1 MCTTQEK
8 LKHQNH
14 NYHHSSSH
22 TLNLRSLCPPR
33 PPTPN
38 LIQRAYLIL
47 VPPRSPTKVPNFC
60 LGLFS
65 MTAPQSSQSYGGL
78 AGSPSIFEIFAQAK
92 KLLALQPR
100 MENRQ
105 LRKDIARSQQVR
117 CSSSQI
123 STPSHPT
130 ISNDPSKALDLL
142 LPLLVDDTG
151 NGAMLAAVEMPM
163 KIKNLIS
170 QLEITPSSMNDSPPS
185 NCVLVAAEP
194 MWNGETT
201 VSVPSIK
208 KEPSGGV
215 SAVQVQSFKMVMS
228 TPTNSNSTNQP
239 RKSNLTSS
247 LQSQH
252 RVLSQLRELDRLAG
266 PNGPREVEPKPEK
279 KPAPPK
285 PKHTECFNCHTL
297 KTPLWRKDPT
307 GNTLC
312 NACGLFYKLHG
323 TTRPLSLKTDV
334 IKKRSSR
341 RPSSTPKT
349 TGQTNPPG
357 SAPSSFPRNTHSMLD
372 FRLRPD
378 SMGSL
383 PIQSQASVFA
393 SGVSPALFGNT
404 HNSVGSAHD
413 ASSRPKNVPILP
425 KPLYAGSPSTSLAT
439 TPVHNGSFSYK
450 SASQA
455 QLSTPSSPYSTSATL
470 EFKRKKSEV
479 SFQEMSDSYGR
490 RAPSLLTMS
499 SSFTNINP
507 SIKRGFLA
515 SSFNRR
521 TSLTSV
527 NRKHSYTTTQNV
539 GSSPSTGPFPS
550 NTGYPNLRLASTP
563 QPTTQSSAT
572 YFDHPSAPP
581 SFVHPES
588 LPLLQGINALAE
600 DNHSVPSPSSYSSSG
615 QVTARQ
621 SFAAPSELANY
632 VGSLKSK
639 TADDMDTDDFFKN
652 YTSLHNDVDDELIPM
667 EHATSLIANMGSRYD
682 IKPPKGQ
689 SSLTHG
695 LKGQASQHGGLLHN
709 NCNDANESDLDW
721 LKFEI

>member
-1 MCTTQEK
+1 
-8 LKHQNH
+8 
-14 NYHHSSSH
+14 
-22 TLNLRSLCPPR
+22 
-33 PPTPN
+33 
-38 LIQRAYLIL
+38 
-47 VPPRSPTKVPNFC
+47 
-60 LGLFS
+60 
-65 MTAPQSSQSYGGL
+65 MTAPESSQSNAGL

-105 LRKDIARSQQVR
+105 LRKDNARSQQLR
-117 CSSSQI
+117 CPTTQI
-123 STPSHPT
+123 NTPAHSR

-142 LPLLVDDTG
+142 LPLLVDDSG
-151 NGAMLAAVEMPM
+151 NGAMLAAVEMPV
-163 KIKNLIS
+163 KFKNVIS

-185 NCVLVAAEP
+185 NCVPVVAEP

-201 VSVPSIK
+201 LSVPSIK

-215 SAVQVQSFKMVMS
+215 SAVQVQSFKVDTSAS
-228 TPTNSNSTNQP
+228 TNPNSTSQP

-252 RVLSQLRELDRLAG
+252 RALSQLNELGRLG
-266 PNGPREVEPKPEK
+266 ELNGPREAEPKPGK
-279 KPAPPK
+279 KPATPK

-297 KTPLWRKDPT
+297 KTPLWRKDPS
-307 GNTLC
+307 GETLC

-341 RPSSTPKT
+341 RPSSTPKA
-349 TGQTNPPG
+349 TGQTNLPG
-357 SAPSSFPRNTHSMLD
+357 SAPSSFPRNTHSVSD

-378 SMGSL
+378 TMGSI
-383 PIQSQASVFA
+383 PIQSQPSVFA
-393 SGVSPALFGNT
+393 SGASPALFGNIY
-404 HNSVGSAHD
+404 NSLGSAHD

-425 KPLYAGSPSTSLAT
+425 KPLYTGSPSTSLAS

-450 SASQA
+450 SANQA

-479 SFQEMSDSYGR
+479 SIQEMSDSYGR
-490 RAPSLLTMS
+490 RIPSLLTMS

-507 SIKRGFLA
+507 TIKRGFLA

-521 TSLTSV
+521 TSLTSA
-527 NRKHSYTTTQNV
+527 NRKHSYVNTQSY
-539 GSSPSTGPFPS
+539 GSSPLTGPVPN
-550 NTGYPNLRLASTP
+550 NTGYPNLKLSSTP
-563 QPTTQSSAT
+563 QPSTHTSAT

-581 SFVHPES
+581 SYVHPES
-588 LPLLQGINALAE
+588 VTLLQGINVLAE
-600 DNHSVPSPSSYSSSG
+600 DIHSVPSPSSYSSSG

-621 SFAAPSELANY
+621 SFVAPSELANY
-632 VGSLKSK
+632 VGSVKSK
-639 TADDMDTDDFFKN
+639 NPDDMDTDDFFKN
-652 YTSLHNDVDDELIPM
+652 YTSLHNDMDDELIPL
-667 EHATSLIANMGSRYD
+667 EHATSLITNMGSRYD